1 MGHLV
6 AATRT
11 LVLTLLAVTAGLCRQ
26 PQVLSVTPAGILALV
41 VPGWGSWWNTPAT
54 CIPIQGTPP
63 LVVSASN
70 QVTRSQRGSTSPT
83 KGLRGTRL
91 VITCTGKSTNYG
103 LGMMSTPCRTGT
115 LPVLAGR
122 LMSAVAAGLTG
133 GLVPSCKPSAS

>member
-1 MGHLV
+1 MGHRV

-54 CIPIQGTPP
+54 CTPTQGTPP

-70 QVTRSQRGSTSPT
+70 QVTQSQLDNTSPT
-83 KGLRGTRL
+83 KAPRGTQL
-91 VITCTGKSTNYG
+91 VTTCTGKSTNYG
-103 LGMMSTPCRTGT
+103 LGTMSTPCRTGT
-115 LPVLAGR
+115 PPDLAGQ
-122 LMSAVAAGLTG
+122 LISAVAAGPTG
-133 GLVPSCKPSAS
+133 GQAPSCKPSDS